1 MVVLALL
8 RCEGS
13 SFFKTGK
20 SSREC
25 QSRFANKN
33 QNQIMMNININEYQV
48 IVISSQL
55 GEFQSPE
62 DIFMDAGYYLIRN

>member
-8 RCEGS
+8 RYEGS
-13 SFFKTGK
+13 SFFKTVK

-33 QNQIMMNININEYQV
+33 QRQIMMNINKYQE
-48 IVISSQL
+48 IVIYSQL